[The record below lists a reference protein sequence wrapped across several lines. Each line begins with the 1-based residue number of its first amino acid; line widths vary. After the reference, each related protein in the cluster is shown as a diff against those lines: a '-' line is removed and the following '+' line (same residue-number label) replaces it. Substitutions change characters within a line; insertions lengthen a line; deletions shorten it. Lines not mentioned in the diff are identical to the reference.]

1 MRRMTTR
8 QSQILALWVGMT
20 ALLCASVPETLADAL
35 RATTPEVCAAAVAL
49 GLALIKEM
57 NGDSK

>member
-1 MRRMTTR
+1 
-8 QSQILALWVGMT
+8 MT